1 MGTLMVKC
9 QETGP
14 EISAEN
20 LARISKR
27 RPTVVM
33 RQPKWMVIAAVFAA
47 AGVAVG
53 FVAGTAAV
61 DASPVVSSAIRSAV
75 PSSTVVA
82 KSTTY
87 ATTFPEPNRAA
98 KSNRLS
104 GRTFQRAAIGQGIK
118 SWDSR
123 SVQSRTPSEG
133 KRKPMAHCEPVGS
146 SLAGPAILHMPSR
159 SCLAW
164 LGAVPRLPVV

>member
-1 MGTLMVKC
+1 
-9 QETGP
+9 
-14 EISAEN
+14 
-20 LARISKR
+20 
-27 RPTVVM
+27 M

-61 DASPVVSSAIRSAV
+61 DASPGASSAIRSAV

-87 ATTFPEPNRAA
+87 ATTFPEPNRAT

-104 GRTFQRAAIGQGIK
+104 VRIPDDQVGAAIGQGIK
-118 SWDSR
+118 RWDSR
-123 SVQSRTPSEG
+123 SVQNRTPSEG

-164 LGAVPRLPVV
+164 LGAVPQYALVDRHGRVPVV